1 MDMDER
7 WATYEALRGQV
18 PERHPVGVVVEAD
31 GPVVRRPLRDAR
43 HRRARPPLAPGTD
56 IAALVRRRQD
66 AFAER
71 CEPVEWKVYGHD
83 APELGPALTA
93 AGFTPGRQRSV
104 LVAAPLPGERA
115 ADTAEP
121 REGVHN
127 LYRVPGQAERTTYPD
142 GDYYLHVTD
151 DLLLGTFGRPWEQTL
166 TVWGPR
172 LLAAVEEELTELL
185 GEPIRRRN

>member
-1 MDMDER
+1 M
-7 WATYEALRGQV
+7 
-18 PERHPVGVVVEAD
+18 
-31 GPVVRRPLRDAR
+31 
-43 HRRARPPLAPGTD
+43 
-56 IAALVRRRQD
+56 RRRQD

-115 ADTAEP
+115 ADTVEP
-121 REGVHN
+121 REGVHD

-151 DLLLGTFGRPWEQTL
+151 DLRLGTFGHPWEQTL